1 MAEPILAVV
10 FDAYGTLFDVHS
22 VADRCEQLFPGQG
35 EALSRLWRSK
45 QLEYTWL
52 RSLMERYEEFE
63 SITHAALTHSCAALA
78 LHLDS
83 AGSRL
88 LLEEYRRLATYP
100 DVRGVLQFLHEVKL
114 AILSNGSPQ
123 MLQALVRN
131 AGLEPLF
138 NAVLSVDP
146 LHVFKPH
153 PSVYQLA
160 VDTLAV
166 EARSIAFVS
175 SNYWDACGATS
186 FGFRTYWVNR
196 GGVQPDELGC
206 RPHRTLERLDQLP
219 AALAAS

>member
-1 MAEPILAVV
+1 MAERIQAVV

-22 VADRCEQLFPGQG
+22 VVDRCEQLFPGHG
-35 EALSRLWRSK
+35 EVLSRLWRSK

-52 RSLMERYEEFE
+52 RSLMGRYEAFE
-63 SITHAALTHSCAALA
+63 SVTQSALTHCCAALG

-83 AGSRL
+83 AGARL

-100 DVRGVLQFLHEVKL
+100 DVYAALQSLHEAKL

-146 LHVFKPH
+146 LRIFKPH
-153 PSVYQLA
+153 PRVYQLA
-160 VDTLAV
+160 VDMLAV
-166 EARSIAFVS
+166 QAHSIAFVS

-196 GGVQPDELGC
+196 AGMQPDELGC
-206 RPHRTLERLDQLP
+206 APHRSLKRLDELP
-219 AALAAS
+219 QALATS

>member
-1 MAEPILAVV
+1 MTEPVQAVV

-22 VADRCEQLFPGQG
+22 VVDRCEQLFPGRG

-52 RSLMERYEEFE
+52 RSLMGRYEEFE
-63 SITHAALTHSCAALA
+63 SVTQAALNHSCAVLGVS
-78 LHLDS
+78 LGGT
-83 AGSRL
+83 GSRL

-100 DVRGVLQFLHEVKL
+100 DVYGVLESLRGMKL
-114 AILSNGSPQ
+114 AILSNGSPH
-123 MLQALVRN
+123 MLQAVVRN

-138 NAVLSVDP
+138 DAVLSVDA
-146 LHVFKPH
+146 LRIFKPH
-153 PSVYQLA
+153 PRVYQLA

-166 EARSIAFVS
+166 QSDSIAFVS

-186 FGFRTYWVNR
+186 FGFRAFWVNR
-196 GGVQPDELGC
+196 AGVQPDELGH

-219 AALAAS
+219 AALTAG

>member
-1 MAEPILAVV
+1 MAERIQAVV

-22 VADRCEQLFPGQG
+22 VVDRCEQLFPGHG

-52 RSLMERYEEFE
+52 RSLMGRYEAFE
-63 SITHAALTHSCAALA
+63 SVTQAALTHCCASLG

-88 LLEEYRRLATYP
+88 LLEEYRHLATYP
-100 DVRGVLQFLHEVKL
+100 DVQGVLQSLHDVKL

-131 AGLEPLF
+131 AGLEPLL

-146 LHVFKPH
+146 LSIFKPH

-166 EARSIAFVS
+166 QAGSIAFVS

-196 GGVQPDELGC
+196 GGVQPDELGY